1 MVLCGLYTYSHSD
14 SDLGRVSVVGWRM
27 NLFTM
32 AMFLLGFAVYLAAV
46 YAGTLYRFLIED
58 LGSKAALYE
67 EQTERLMGLDSVEW
81 W

>member
-1 MVLCGLYTYSHSD
+1 
-14 SDLGRVSVVGWRM
+14 M

-46 YAGTLYRFLIED
+46 YAGTLYKFVIED
-58 LGSKAALYE
+58 LGEKAALYE
-67 EQTERLMGLDSVEW
+67 EQTERFMGLDSVEW